1 MIKECTNSR
10 EWISLEKACVELMG
24 IQYRFKET
32 NNLKDLFDQL
42 LLTIHNNDLA
52 EQATV
57 LRLIRDEAFT
67 ALELEILTP
76 VIINI
81 AVNKNTDNS
90 ILARKCLVKKAFNH
104 DHIIREKLTSMFD
117 DFLQSEDQYI
127 YKRLAELLFFLDYKD
142 LRKRLMEKCKDSKD
156 KDIEIVNIYT
166 EFTEKYDF

>member
-10 EWISLEKACVELMG
+10 EWISLEEACIELMN

-32 NNLKDLFDQL
+32 NDIKDLLNQL

-57 LRLIRDEAFT
+57 LRLIRDNGFT

-81 AVNKNTDNS
+81 AVNRNTDNS
-90 ILARKCLVKKAFNH
+90 ILARQCLVNRAFNH

-117 DFLQSEDQYI
+117 DFLQSEDQYT
-127 YKRLAELLFFLDYKD
+127 YRRLAELLFFLDYKD
-142 LRKRLMEKCKDSKD
+142 LRKRLMEKCKNSKD
-156 KDIEIVNIYT
+156 KNIVNIYT